1 MFQSKYF
8 VNSQSSIITDSLT
21 GQCLINE
28 NILYYPQYNFI
39 INKQHLS
46 NPNKVRLVCGGGS
59 GHEPAHSGYVCNNI
73 LTCAVCGDIF
83 SSPSC
88 ANIIKAIEKIYCDA
102 GVIIIVK
109 NYTGDVINFSLACE
123 LFKSQNKKVEMI
135 IVDDDI
141 SLQNL
146 NTCDNTNQQQ
156 TFNKRRGLCGT
167 VLLYKVLGYLAN
179 QGKTFEDILNVAK
192 EIIPSLYT
200 VGVSLTTCIPPY
212 TSITSDDV
220 IPQNEYELG
229 LGIHGE
235 KGKERH
241 TYTTVN
247 DVIQTM
253 FTECFEKNICKDVY
267 ANMKNVV
274 IIVNNLGALTPIEM
288 NIIIKAVFDY
298 GINKF
303 NILRIIHGNLMTS
316 LDMKGFSLTL
326 CNLNQINNID
336 INDIML
342 KGIDDPII
350 ETPSLY
356 WSVIKEPKCV
366 YENVIQKRNE
376 SVVYDDIVNKNEID
390 IKEDTSLTRK
400 ILNEMF
406 VYLKTKVDYLNN
418 LDKKVGDG
426 DIGTGVLNAILKAE
440 GSMKYLN
447 FKSNLNNSLKQI
459 AEDIGSGY
467 GGTSGPLY
475 MSFLLR
481 GSDFI
486 KSNESDNNVNDF
498 MTAFNEGAKMIMKVG
513 KANVGD
519 RTMVDYLIPL
529 SNAMLNGINTI
540 EDIKEVFNKKRTELL
555 ETVKNMKSKRGRSS
569 YLEGKEI
576 GLDEPGC
583 VLCDLWLSFIFDKL

>member
-21 GQCLINE
+21 GQCLVNE

-59 GHEPAHSGYVCNNI
+59 GHEPAHSGYVCNNM

-167 VLLYKVLGYLAN
+167 VLLYKVLGYLST
-179 QGKTFEDILNVAK
+179 QGKTFEDILTAAK
-192 EIIPSLYT
+192 AIIPSLYT
-200 VGVSLTTCIPPY
+200 VGVSLTTCIPPF

-247 DVIQTM
+247 DVIQAM

-274 IIVNNLGALTPIEM
+274 IIVNNLGALTSIEM

-336 INDIML
+336 IHELML

-356 WSVIKEPKCV
+356 WSVIKDPKCV

-376 SVVYDDIVNKNEID
+376 SVVYDDIVNKNEVD

-406 VYLKTKVDYLNN
+406 VYLKTKVDYLNS

-447 FKSNLNNSLKQI
+447 FKSDLNNSLKQI
-459 AEDIGSGY
+459 AEDIGSGF

-486 KSNESDNNVNDF
+486 KSIESDNSVNDF
-498 MTAFNEGAKMIMKVG
+498 MTALNEGAKMIMKVG

-529 SNAMLNGINTI
+529 SEAMLNNVNTI
-540 EDIKEVFNKKRTELL
+540 EDVKEVFNKKRIELL
-555 ETVKNMKSKRGRSS
+555 ETVKNLKSKRGRRDRKS
-569 YLEGKEI
+569 
-576 GLDEPGC
+576 
-583 VLCDLWLSFIFDKL
+583 VV

>member
-1 MFQSKYF
+1 M
-8 VNSQSSIITDSLT
+8 
-21 GQCLINE
+21 
-28 NILYYPQYNFI
+28 
-39 INKQHLS
+39 
-46 NPNKVRLVCGGGS
+46 
-59 GHEPAHSGYVCNNI
+59 

-167 VLLYKVLGYLAN
+167 VLLYKVLGYLST
-179 QGKTFEDILNVAK
+179 QGKTFEDILTAAK
-192 EIIPSLYT
+192 AIIPSLYT
-200 VGVSLTTCIPPY
+200 VGVSLTTCIPPF

-247 DVIQTM
+247 DVIQAM

-336 INDIML
+336 IHELML

-356 WSVIKEPKCV
+356 WSVIKDPKCV
-366 YENVIQKRNE
+366 YENVVQKRNE
-376 SVVYDDIVNKNEID
+376 SVVYDDIVNKNEVD

-440 GSMKYLN
+440 SSMKYLN

-459 AEDIGSGY
+459 AEDIGSGF

-481 GSDFI
+481 GSNFI
-486 KSNESDNNVNDF
+486 KNNESDNSVNDF
-498 MTAFNEGAKMIMKVG
+498 MTALNEGAKMIMKVG

-529 SNAMLNGINTI
+529 SEAMLNNVNTI
-540 EDIKEVFNKKRTELL
+540 EDVKEVFNKKRIELL

-576 GLDEPGC
+576 GMDEPGC
-583 VLCDLWLSFIFDKL
+583 VLCDLWLGFIFDKL

>member
-21 GQCLINE
+21 GQCLVNE

-59 GHEPAHSGYVCNNI
+59 GHEPAHSGYVCNNM

-109 NYTGDVINFSLACE
+109 NYTGDVSNFSLACE
-123 LFKSQNKKVEMI
+123 LFKSKNKKVEMI

-167 VLLYKVLGYLAN
+167 VLLYKVLGYLST
-179 QGKTFEDILNVAK
+179 QGKTFEDILSVAK
-192 EIIPSLYT
+192 AIIPSLYT
-200 VGVSLTTCIPPY
+200 VGVSLTTCIPPF

-253 FTECFEKNICKDVY
+253 FTECFE
-267 ANMKNVV
+267 NV
-274 IIVNNLGALTPIEM
+274 
-288 NIIIKAVFDY
+288 
-298 GINKF
+298 
-303 NILRIIHGNLMTS
+303 S
-316 LDMKGFSLTL
+316 
-326 CNLNQINNID
+326 
-336 INDIML
+336 
-342 KGIDDPII
+342 
-350 ETPSLY
+350 
-356 WSVIKEPKCV
+356 
-366 YENVIQKRNE
+366 
-376 SVVYDDIVNKNEID
+376 
-390 IKEDTSLTRK
+390 
-400 ILNEMF
+400 
-406 VYLKTKVDYLNN
+406 
-418 LDKKVGDG
+418 
-426 DIGTGVLNAILKAE
+426 
-440 GSMKYLN
+440 
-447 FKSNLNNSLKQI
+447 
-459 AEDIGSGY
+459 
-467 GGTSGPLY
+467 
-475 MSFLLR
+475 
-481 GSDFI
+481 
-486 KSNESDNNVNDF
+486 
-498 MTAFNEGAKMIMKVG
+498 
-513 KANVGD
+513 
-519 RTMVDYLIPL
+519 
-529 SNAMLNGINTI
+529 
-540 EDIKEVFNKKRTELL
+540 
-555 ETVKNMKSKRGRSS
+555 
-569 YLEGKEI
+569 
-576 GLDEPGC
+576 
-583 VLCDLWLSFIFDKL
+583 